1 MLEVLY
7 LRETTEP
14 AMNQIWREGGGYR
27 LGLKA
32 SKDLMAFIYLYVD
45 DILSHIPVIMEIH
58 QEVFMST
65 ALCLQYWEWYC
76 EHTPQL
82 AIASYDKC
90 CC

>member
-14 AMNQIWREGGGYR
+14 AMNQGWREGGGYR

-45 DILSHIPVIMEIH
+45 DTLSHIPVMMEIAMVT
-58 QEVFMST
+58 ELRS
-65 ALCLQYWEWYC
+65 
-76 EHTPQL
+76 
-82 AIASYDKC
+82 S
-90 CC
+90 